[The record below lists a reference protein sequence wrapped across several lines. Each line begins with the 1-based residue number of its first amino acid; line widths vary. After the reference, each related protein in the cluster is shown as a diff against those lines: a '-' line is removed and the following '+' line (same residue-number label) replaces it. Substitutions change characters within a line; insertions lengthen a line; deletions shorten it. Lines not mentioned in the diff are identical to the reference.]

1 MTDIKYNYNQG
12 NIPNTGRDVMT
23 NSFET
28 QERAFDSIVNE
39 LFNYNL
45 YGRYKTTDLTGNP
58 SIDDSILNVK
68 YSNNQDGTDAAN
80 YSPSQINSSLD
91 NVLDKIKGLN
101 HSTIEKLANDSNN
114 IDNTYNHTSD
124 MLRNQLFQNK
134 IVEAESE
141 NLINRNYHLLQG
153 LENKKRHNKIYIY
166 YYKKNKKQL
175 QILYYFL
182 FTLVFIIILTF
193 LNKQFGSIL
202 NDLLYTILV
211 IIICFIYFIYFLYS
225 MYDIL
230 LRDDIDYDEYN
241 QMFWNTSMVNPNKST
256 SSSGKNIDK
265 TCLAYG
271 IKKTIE

>member
-1 MTDIKYNYNQG
+1 MTNINYHYNQG

-28 QERAFDSIVNE
+28 QESAFDSIVNE

-45 YGRYKTTDLTGNP
+45 YGRYKTTDLTGTD
-58 SIDDSILNVK
+58 SVDDTILNDK
-68 YSNNQDGTDAAN
+68 YAIRADGSDPTN
-80 YSPSQINSSLD
+80 KTPSEINTMLLD
-91 NVLDKIKGLN
+91 NLNSIKDLN
-101 HSTIEKLANDSNN
+101 HSTIEKLGTDSNN
-114 IDNTYNHTSD
+114 INNTYNHTSD
-124 MLRNQLFQNK
+124 MLRNQLFQNN
-134 IVEAESE
+134 IVESESN

-153 LENKKRHNKIYIY
+153 LENKKRHNEIYIY

-182 FTLVFIIILTF
+182 LTLVFIIILTF
-193 LNKQFGSIL
+193 LNKQFGFLL
-202 NDLLYTILV
+202 NNLLYTILV

-230 LRDDIDYDEYN
+230 LRDNIDYDEYN
-241 QMFWNTSMVNPNKST
+241 QMFWNPSMVNSNKDTT
-256 SSSGKNIDK
+256 SGGKNINK

-271 IKKTIE
+271 IKKTE

>member
-1 MTDIKYNYNQG
+1 MTDIKYNYNQD

-45 YGRYKTTDLTGNP
+45 YGRYKTTELTETILDDKYTDRSDGGTGNKTTIEINTMLNTNLN
-58 SIDDSILNVK
+58 SIKD
-68 YSNNQDGTDAAN
+68 
-80 YSPSQINSSLD
+80 
-91 NVLDKIKGLN
+91 LN
-101 HSTIEKLANDSNN
+101 HSTIEKLGNDSNN
-114 IDNTYNHTSD
+114 INNTYNHTSD
-124 MLRNQLFQNK
+124 MLRNQNFQNK
-134 IVEAESE
+134 IVESESE

-153 LENKKRHNKIYIY
+153 LENKK
-166 YYKKNKKQL
+166 QL

-182 FTLVFIIILTF
+182 LTLIFIIILTF
-193 LNKQFGSIL
+193 LNKQFGFFL
-202 NDLLYTILV
+202 NNLLYTILV

-230 LRDDIDYDEYN
+230 LRDNIDYDEYN
-241 QMFWNTSMVNPNKST
+241 QMFWNPSMVNSNKNIT
-256 SSSGKNIDK
+256 SSGNNINK

-271 IKKTIE
+271 IKKTE